1 MNGEDSNDECCVC
14 GDRWTEGQQGWVLCD
29 SQGCENTVCK
39 KCTYSL
45 ELSVSE
51 LFFCPSCAG
60 SGQSAAATAGG
71 AVATAVAACT
81 ALEKLP
87 LSFKAVQKILTNLQ
101 QHPNESKFRKLRL
114 ENKSVRSLCD
124 LEPVLN
130 ILTSVGFIRTEAI
143 RQKRKKDTVLDD
155 LPPTEEVLL
164 LSPGDIQTAQVDELL
179 QILNGL
185 SPGESADAVA
195 EKEDGKDSSNASSG
209 EKKREASDKSEGD
222 RNKKQKADDA

>member
-87 LSFKAVQKILTNLQ
+87 LSFKAVLKILTNLQ

-143 RQKRKKDTVLDD
+143 RQKKKKDTVLDD
-155 LPPTEEVLL
+155 LPPTEEVL
-164 LSPGDIQTAQVDELL
+164 SAADVQTAQVDELL

-195 EKEDGKDSSNASSG
+195 EKEDGKDSSHASSG

-222 RNKKQKADDA
+222 RSKKQKADDA